1 MLLVLTTVSSLA
13 CSPNT
18 AWMAAVSQ
26 ESFIW
31 VPVPWALMWSTCSG
45 AMLASARVCFMQ
57 SMAPAPPGAG
67 AVK

>member
-45 AMLASARVCFMQ
+45 ARVCFMQ

-67 AVK
+67 AVKW